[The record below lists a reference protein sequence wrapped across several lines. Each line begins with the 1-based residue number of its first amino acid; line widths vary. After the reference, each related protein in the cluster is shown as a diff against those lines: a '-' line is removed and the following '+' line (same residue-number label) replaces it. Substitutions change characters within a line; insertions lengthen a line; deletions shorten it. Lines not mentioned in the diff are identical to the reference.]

1 MKAITIMYHDVVPD
15 DVHKTSGF
23 PSPDA
28 ALYKLPPGE
37 FERHLEALLDAGL
50 AAPISAFDLSE
61 NGAGAPQR
69 RPWMLTFDDGGVS
82 AYTQIA
88 DRIEALGWRGHFLIA
103 TDYIDT
109 PPFVSRDQIREL
121 HARGHVIGTH
131 SCSHPLRMA
140 SQGWDR
146 LLREWRDSVSELSDI
161 LGQRIEVGS
170 IPGGQFS
177 KKVAEAAAE
186 AGLKI
191 LFTSE
196 PTTNCWARHGCLLL
210 GRYAIQRWTP
220 AQEAAALAAG
230 RFVPRARQSLIWSA
244 KKITKKIGGEY
255 YLKLRNSLI
264 ARG

>member
-1 MKAITIMYHDVVPD
+1 
-15 DVHKTSGF
+15 
-23 PSPDA
+23 
-28 ALYKLPPGE
+28 
-37 FERHLEALLDAGL
+37 
-50 AAPISAFDLSE
+50 
-61 NGAGAPQR
+61 
-69 RPWMLTFDDGGVS
+69 
-82 AYTQIA
+82 
-88 DRIEALGWRGHFLIA
+88 GWRGHFLVA

-109 PPFVSRDQIREL
+109 PPFVSRGQIREL
-121 HARGHVIGTH
+121 RARGHVIGTH

-161 LGQRIEVGS
+161 LGHRIEVGS

-177 KKVAEAAAE
+177 KRVAEAAAE

-196 PTTNCWARHGCLLL
+196 PTANCWTQHGCLLL
-210 GRYAIQRWTP
+210 GRYAIQRRTS
-220 AQEAAALAAG
+220 AQEAAALATG
-230 RFVPRARQSLIWSA
+230 RFVPCARQSLIWNA

>member
-28 ALYKLPPGE
+28 AIYKLPPGE
-37 FERHLEALLDAGL
+37 FERHLKALLDVGL
-50 AAPISAFDLSE
+50 AAPINAFDLSE
-61 NGAGAPQR
+61 YSAETM
-69 RPWMLTFDDGGVS
+69 PWMLTFDDGGIS

-103 TDYIDT
+103 TDYIGT
-109 PPFVSRDQIREL
+109 PPFVSRAQIREL
-121 HARGHVIGTH
+121 SARGHVIGTH
-131 SCSHPLRMA
+131 SCSHPLRIA
-140 SQGWDR
+140 SHGWDR

-161 LGQRIEVGS
+161 LGQRIEIGS

-196 PTTNCWARHGCLLL
+196 PTTNSWTEHGCLLL

-220 AQEAAALAAG
+220 AQEAAALATG
-230 RFVPRARQSLIWSA
+230 RFVPCARQSLIWNA